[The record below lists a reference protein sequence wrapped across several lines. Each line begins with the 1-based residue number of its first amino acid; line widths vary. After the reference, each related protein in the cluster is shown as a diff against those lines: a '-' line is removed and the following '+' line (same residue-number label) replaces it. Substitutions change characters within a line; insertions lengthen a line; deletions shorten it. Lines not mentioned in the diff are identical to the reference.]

1 MNIPK
6 KLRETFRGYI
16 NTFSVLLH
24 RFITIKLLTLHFIN
38 KVLKEF
44 YRWLII
50 KRYTFYLP
58 VDNVRIKFYLIL
70 ITS

>member
-1 MNIPK
+1 M
-6 KLRETFRGYI
+6 
-16 NTFSVLLH
+16 
-24 RFITIKLLTLHFIN
+24 HFIN

-58 VDNVRIKFYLIL
+58 VDNIRIKFYLIL